1 LFRWKSATKANW
13 LKLRHWRNGCFL
25 VSDPPH
31 LRRLQLAWGHALA
44 DAGQQFVLVASNA
57 DWWHR
62 DAWLSDERSA
72 RFVGREFMGVGYYA
86 LRVFLS
92 APREAMIASDIMTAN

>member
-1 LFRWKSATKANW
+1 
-13 LKLRHWRNGCFL
+13 L

-57 DWWHR
+57 DWWHP